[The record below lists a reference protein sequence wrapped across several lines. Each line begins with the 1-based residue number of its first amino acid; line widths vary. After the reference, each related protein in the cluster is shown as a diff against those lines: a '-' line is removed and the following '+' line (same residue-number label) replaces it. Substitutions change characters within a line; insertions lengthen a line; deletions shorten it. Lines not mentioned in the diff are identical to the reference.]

1 MASLVHRTQ
10 LTVASLC
17 AWSMR
22 YALRRWR
29 ALVVVLGSQSFKV
42 GLDLLKPWPMAFL
55 VDYVLRG
62 QTMPSWLEHWIRH
75 LSGGANT
82 HALVVWSVVATVLIF
97 LLSWALDLAT
107 TIGNVSLGQRIT
119 YDLAGELFAR
129 FQQLSL
135 NFHARKS
142 VGDSLRRVTA
152 DCTCVSVIV
161 KDALLPVFASILSV
175 VAMFSVLWRI
185 DPTLTM
191 LALVV
196 VPFMM
201 LVFRRYAVPM
211 METSYRQQEA
221 EGKMYDAVEQ
231 TFSAMPLMQAFNREK
246 PNDVRFK
253 ATTESALAVTL
264 SLTRLQLGFKVLMG
278 FTTALGTASIL
289 WLGTQHALEGR
300 ISLGAI
306 IAFLSY
312 LGSLYAPLEA
322 VMYTNSTIQG
332 AAGSARRVME
342 ILRKESDL
350 KDRPGAKAL
359 PAIRGKIRYEDVT
372 FGYEPGRPIL
382 KQISLDI
389 EPGETIALVGAT
401 GAGKS
406 TFISLLPRFYDP
418 WEGCV
423 TVDGKDV
430 RDVQLKSLR
439 SQIAIVLQEPFLFP
453 LTVAEN
459 IAYGRPHANLSEI
472 ESAARSA
479 EAHDF
484 ISRLPDGYHTL
495 IGERGATLS
504 GGERQRLSI
513 ARAILKDAP
522 ILILDEPTS
531 AVDSQTEQG
540 LMTALKRLTRNRTTF
555 IIAHRLATV
564 REANRIVSLEAGRI
578 VEIGR
583 HDELIRSGG
592 VYAKFYETQFNLK
605 S

>member
-10 LTVASLC
+10 LTVASLYT
-17 AWSMR
+17 WSMR